1 MAGFSIVTNI
11 NSLIAQENLGK
22 TNFAQQ
28 RTIQRLTSGLRINSS
43 ADDAAG
49 LAVANRFRSDIAVL
63 QQGVRNA
70 ADGLSTLQTI
80 DGGLNN
86 VSLLLDRG
94 RTLATQSAS
103 GTFTG
108 DRNALNSEF
117 QSVIEEINRQA
128 QSIGLDPGGQFNAAL
143 QVFIGGGRANNG
155 ISETSNGAVSIDL
168 SNSAVSGGRLGLEG
182 VRALGGTEGTTDI
195 GNSSTT
201 SVENI
206 LADAT
211 NTTSLGTAG
220 FTEFKFSGPGFS
232 DDGSATLAVNLSGVV
247 DSSTL
252 AAAINSAIEGFTAS
266 SAAGESFKGAAIQA
280 VINTD
285 TTGKKQLAFTSSTA
299 AFQVKAG
306 DQLAN
311 ALLGNF
317 DSGGPAGA
325 SLDVT
330 RTGAVSAT
338 TAAAADVIS
347 VVLNGGGLLSPQTV
361 SYTATIGDDQ
371 ATVVAGLQAA
381 IAANTALSD
390 AGFSVTETGGQASF
404 TNSKGESFQVR
415 VVGDASNVLGF
426 GAAELGD
433 SAEATY
439 NTITTAYTA
448 PAAGSTADFQIL
460 LEGAET
466 AQTLSITVAS
476 AATIQDTVDEINA
489 AIANNTTLS
498 GAGLIA
504 QVSGTDIVF
513 ETTTN
518 GGGGNFVISAN
529 EDDTNPLTD
538 FTDAG
543 ATGVVLDPGTLG
555 EGTGLVE
562 STILSGGAQST
573 GAANANPIS
582 FSSLS
587 NGNDVQN
594 LVVTAQDDAGAVK
607 SVNINLNNSN
617 ALTVDQAVNAIND
630 ALQAS
635 NDATLQQIVAVKERN
650 GTGTEGIRF
659 IANLPL
665 GFSVGVGDLANNH
678 GVANDTGG
686 GDSLLQTSGALT
698 GGSVADISSRENAEN
713 AVTLLAAAVSIL
725 GTLQAN
731 VGRGQNRLQFAI
743 GLATTQ
749 VTNLSAAESRIRDAD
764 LASEAANLTRTSI
777 AQQAGVAALAQANSA
792 PQAVLALLR
801 G

>member
-22 TNFAQQ
+22 TNVAQQ

-94 RTLATQSAS
+94 RTLAAQSAS

-117 QSVIEEINRQA
+117 QSVIAEINRQA

-143 QVFIGGGRANNG
+143 QVFIGGGRTNNG
-155 ISETSNGAVSIDL
+155 ISETANGAVSIDL
-168 SNSAVSGGRLGLEG
+168 TDAAVSGSRLGLEG
-182 VRALGGTEGTTDI
+182 VRALGGVEGTTDI
-195 GNSSTT
+195 GASSAT

-206 LADAT
+206 AADAT
-211 NTTSLGTAG
+211 NLASLATSG
-220 FTEFKFSGPGFS
+220 FTEFEFSGPGFS
-232 DDGSATLAVNLSGVV
+232 DDGSATLSVSLSGVV
-247 DSSTL
+247 DASTL
-252 AAAINSAIEGFTAS
+252 AAAVNSAIAGFTAA
-266 SAAGESFKGAAIQA
+266 SASGEAFKNSGIRA

-285 TTGKKQLAFTSSTA
+285 TTGKQQLSFTSSSA
-299 AFQVKAG
+299 AFQVRAG
-306 DQLAN
+306 DLLAN

-325 SLDVT
+325 TLDVT
-330 RTGAVSAT
+330 RTGATSAA

-347 VVLNGGGLLSPQTV
+347 VVFNGGGLLSPQTV

-381 IAANTALSD
+381 IAANATLSG
-390 AGFSVTETGGQASF
+390 AGFSVSETGGDATF
-404 TNSKGESFQVR
+404 TNGNGESFQVR

-426 GAAELGD
+426 GIAELGD
-433 SAEATY
+433 SAEAIY

-448 PAAGSTADFQIL
+448 PAAGSTADFRIL
-460 LEGAET
+460 LAGAET
-466 AQTLSITVAS
+466 AQTLSITVAA

-489 AIANNTTLS
+489 AIANNTVLS
-498 GAGLIA
+498 GAGFIA
-504 QVSGTDIVF
+504 KVSGTDIVF

-518 GGGGNFVISAN
+518 GGGGNFLISVN
-529 EDDTNPLTD
+529 DDDTNPLTD

-543 ATGVVLDPGTLG
+543 AAGVLLSAGTLG
-555 EGTGLVE
+555 EGTGFLE

-573 GAANANPIS
+573 GALSTDPIA
-582 FSSLS
+582 FSSLT

-594 LVVTAQDDAGAVK
+594 LLVTTKDDNGAVQ
-607 SVNINLNNSN
+607 SLNIGLTNAN

-635 NDATLQQIVAVKERN
+635 NNSTLQKIVAVKERD

-659 IANLPL
+659 LANLPQ
-665 GFSVGVGDLANNH
+665 GFSVGIGDLANNH
-678 GVANDTGG
+678 GVANDTGS
-686 GDSLLQTSGALT
+686 GDSLLQTSAALA

-713 AVTLLAAAVSIL
+713 AVTLLAAAVTIL

-749 VTNLSAAESRIRDAD
+749 ITNISAAESRIRDAD
-764 LASEAANLTRTSI
+764 LAAEAANLTRTSI